1 MLEQETEY
9 LTVSEVE
16 EIPFLPSTIET
27 IDVGL
32 YNWVNESL
40 DLHTTTN
47 GGFKK
52 VPCLWLS
59 AERSFQIKNNKDL
72 RDSSGKLKLP
82 IISINRTSMAKD
94 PSFRGSHYAHL
105 PDNSDYKGGA
115 TAVTRRIVQV
125 KTRNFANA
133 DKAREL
139 KSGDHTGRSNN
150 KKIVY
155 ETIEMPLPTY
165 VTCNY
170 DITIRTEYLQQLNE
184 IITPFVT
191 RTGGVNH
198 FLFSNDGHKYEAF
211 IQQDFNPESNVVN
224 LGEDER
230 YFETKVTIKVLGY
243 LMGEGINREK
253 PKVVVRE
260 NYVEVKMSRERVMV
274 GDQLPWRTVNK
285 QKYRE

>member
-1 MLEQETEY
+1 
-9 LTVSEVE
+9 VSEVE

-27 IDVGL
+27 IDVGF

-40 DLHTTTN
+40 DLHTNTN
-47 GGFKK
+47 SGWKK

-59 AERSFQIKNNKDL
+59 AERVFQIKNDKDL

-82 IISINRTSMAKD
+82 LITVTRESMTKD
-94 PSFRGSHYAHL
+94 PSFRGTHYAHL
-105 PDNSDYKGGA
+105 PENSDYKGGA
-115 TAVTRRIVQV
+115 TIVSRRIVQE

-139 KSGDHTGRSNN
+139 SSGDETGKSNN
-150 KKIVY
+150 KKVVY
-155 ETIEMPLPTY
+155 ETIEMPVPTY

-170 DITIRTEYLQQLNE
+170 KITIRTEYLQQMNE
-184 IITPFVT
+184 LVTPLIT

-198 FLFSNDGHKYEAF
+198 FLFSNDGHRFEAF
-211 IQQDFNPESNVVN
+211 IQQDFNPDSNITN

-230 YFETKVTIKVLGY
+230 YFQTQISIKVLGY
-243 LMGEGINREK
+243 LMGEAGNREK

-260 NYVEVKMSRERVMV
+260 NYVEVKMSRERVMI
-274 GDQLPWRTVNK
+274 GDQLPWNTVNK
-285 QKYRE
+285 QKYRQ